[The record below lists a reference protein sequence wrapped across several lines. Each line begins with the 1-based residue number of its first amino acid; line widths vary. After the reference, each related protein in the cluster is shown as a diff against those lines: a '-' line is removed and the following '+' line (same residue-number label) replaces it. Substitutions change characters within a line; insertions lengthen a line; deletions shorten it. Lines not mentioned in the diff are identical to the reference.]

1 MKIAVAQIS
10 CSLGDLKANLL
21 KIRDFST
28 QAKETGV
35 DLIVFPEMTDIGY
48 SMPVIQTHAT
58 PWTNGFV
65 SQLQGIAAELSIA
78 IVAGVSERDGA
89 LIYNSQVLS
98 IDRVKSLTKY
108 RKTHLFAS
116 APIAEHKC
124 FSPGD
129 RLSSFAFAGLR
140 FGAQHLLRPSIS
152 RAIPKARGGKQCQL
166 FHRFFCLA
174 FSAL

>member
-28 QAKETGV
+28 QAKEAGI
-35 DLIVFPEMTDIGY
+35 DLIVFPEMTDTGY

-89 LIYNSQVLS
+89 LIYNSQVFV
-98 IDRVKSLTKY
+98 DRQGEIIAKY

-116 APIAEHKC
+116 APIC
-124 FSPGD
+124 RTQVFFS
-129 RLSSFAFAGLR
+129 RRSSLQFRVCRSAFW
-140 FGAQHLLRPSIS
+140 AQHLLRPSIS
-152 RAIPKARGGKQCQL
+152 RAIPKACGGKQCQL